1 MKTLNV
7 KMTACAFAAAAL
19 LAACGGGGTTPDTT
33 APTLAITDDISVTTA
48 TTAVTFT
55 FTFSEAVGSSFVGED
70 IVVSG
75 GTAGTLTK
83 VSDTVYTLVVTPT
96 DNSAGTIN
104 VSVAAS
110 AFTDIAGNNNT
121 ASVSASQAFDT
132 TTSTPPVVNL
142 LTNGDFENGSTGWSG
157 NAANV
162 VTEGGNSYNFADV
175 TAAGNPWDVNLSR
188 VVNIPTE
195 GVRYKLSFTG
205 SSNRTRALKAGI
217 GLNQDPW
224 TNTVQ
229 DITLT
234 TTPQTF
240 ELTLTANFANASSRV
255 IFDMGHDTGHVVI
268 DNVVLDV
275 IEEESPSTALTFA
288 SNYTDTPAPWKTTEG
303 GDVGRYV
310 ADGALDWW
318 SGLAS
323 SDATPNV
330 YFGYGLLPTD
340 WGFGAFV
347 NAPNNGTANVSGYSN
362 VRIAVWGN
370 DQLVN
375 QDPRPNFNLIMQ
387 APAIGSCIP
396 EVQREFQ
403 VTGSGAQTYTIPLSG
418 MVVRQD
424 CGQSSLN
431 TAAGILAT
439 GVKSIHIQ
447 VTTANLNKTLGGEAG
462 RYPNGLNVGPI
473 SFN

>member
-48 TTAVTFT
+48 TSAVTFT
-55 FTFSEAVGSSFVGED
+55 FTFSEAVGSSFVSED

-132 TTSTPPVVNL
+132 TTPTPPVVNL
-142 LTNGDFENGSTGWSG
+142 LTNGDFENGSAGWSG

-162 VTEGGNSYNFADV
+162 VTEGGNSYNFANV
-175 TAAGNPWDVNLSR
+175 TSAGNPWDVTLSR
-188 VVNIPTE
+188 VVNIPTQ

-217 GLNQDPW
+217 GLNLDPW

-234 TTPQTF
+234 TAPQTF
-240 ELTLTANFANASSRV
+240 ELTLTANFANANSRV

-268 DNVVLDV
+268 DNVVLEV
-275 IEEESPSTALTFA
+275 IE
-288 SNYTDTPAPWKTTEG
+288 
-303 GDVGRYV
+303 
-310 ADGALDWW
+310 
-318 SGLAS
+318 
-323 SDATPNV
+323 
-330 YFGYGLLPTD
+330 
-340 WGFGAFV
+340 
-347 NAPNNGTANVSGYSN
+347 
-362 VRIAVWGN
+362 
-370 DQLVN
+370 
-375 QDPRPNFNLIMQ
+375 
-387 APAIGSCIP
+387 
-396 EVQREFQ
+396 
-403 VTGSGAQTYTIPLSG
+403 
-418 MVVRQD
+418 
-424 CGQSSLN
+424 
-431 TAAGILAT
+431 
-439 GVKSIHIQ
+439 
-447 VTTANLNKTLGGEAG
+447 
-462 RYPNGLNVGPI
+462 
-473 SFN
+473 

>member
-48 TTAVTFT
+48 TSAVTFT
-55 FTFSEAVGSSFVGED
+55 FTFSEAVGSSFVSED

-132 TTSTPPVVNL
+132 TTPTPPVVNL
-142 LTNGDFENGSTGWSG
+142 LTNGDFENGSAGWSG

-162 VTEGGNSYNFADV
+162 VTEGGNSYNFANV
-175 TAAGNPWDVNLSR
+175 TSAGNPWDVTLSR
-188 VVNIPTE
+188 VVNIPTQ

-217 GLNQDPW
+217 GLNLDPWTNTVQDITLTTAPQTFELTLTANFANANSRVIFDMGHDTGHVVIDNVVLEVIEEESPEGNLLTNGDFENGSAGWSGNAANVVTEGGNSYNFANVTTAGNPWDVNLSRVVNIPTQGVRYKLSFTGSSNRTRALKAGIGLNLDPW

-240 ELTLTANFANASSRV
+240 ELTLTANFANANSRV

-268 DNVVLDV
+268 DNVVLEV
-275 IEEESPSTALTFA
+275 IE
-288 SNYTDTPAPWKTTEG
+288 
-303 GDVGRYV
+303 
-310 ADGALDWW
+310 
-318 SGLAS
+318 
-323 SDATPNV
+323 
-330 YFGYGLLPTD
+330 
-340 WGFGAFV
+340 
-347 NAPNNGTANVSGYSN
+347 
-362 VRIAVWGN
+362 
-370 DQLVN
+370 
-375 QDPRPNFNLIMQ
+375 
-387 APAIGSCIP
+387 
-396 EVQREFQ
+396 
-403 VTGSGAQTYTIPLSG
+403 
-418 MVVRQD
+418 
-424 CGQSSLN
+424 
-431 TAAGILAT
+431 
-439 GVKSIHIQ
+439 
-447 VTTANLNKTLGGEAG
+447 
-462 RYPNGLNVGPI
+462 
-473 SFN
+473 